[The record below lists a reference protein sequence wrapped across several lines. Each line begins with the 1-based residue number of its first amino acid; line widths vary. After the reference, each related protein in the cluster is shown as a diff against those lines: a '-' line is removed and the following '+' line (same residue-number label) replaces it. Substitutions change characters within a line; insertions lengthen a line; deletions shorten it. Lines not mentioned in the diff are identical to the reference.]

1 MGKRELTIDMIES
14 VTGGRLVGDSAL
26 KSRVVRGAVRDNRDV
41 AEGNLFVCFRGERVD
56 GHDFANR
63 AFDAGAAC
71 CLAEREIPD
80 AAGPYIL
87 VKSTAE
93 ALKRLGGYYRSLFDI
108 PVIGVTGS
116 VGKTTAKE
124 MICAVLSARLNVL
137 KTPENLNNEIGVPL
151 TLLSLEDSHEAAVI
165 EMGISEFGEMRR
177 LAEMVRPDIC
187 LITKIGHCHLEALG
201 DLEGVLRAKSE
212 VFELM
217 SADATA
223 IVNGDDELLRAADL
237 KIKKLTFGTQ
247 PGNDYRAM
255 NIVSASKSSVS
266 CDLVFPDAK
275 ISAEIP
281 AYGSHLVY
289 AALPAA
295 VIARLLGLSFD
306 EIRSG
311 IAAFSPVG
319 SRSRIIETGQ
329 ITIIDDC
336 YNANPNSVKA
346 SILSL
351 SGLKGRRVAILGD
364 MKELGWQADTLHREV
379 GVCVAESGIDCL
391 ICCGAK
397 AEYIFKGLKS
407 TGSEIEA
414 YHFPLKDALLST
426 LHTIVRPGD
435 SVLVKASH
443 SMNFD
448 DITET
453 LVKLD

>member
-1 MGKRELTIDMIES
+1 M
-14 VTGGRLVGDSAL
+14 
-26 KSRVVRGAVRDNRDV
+26 
-41 AEGNLFVCFRGERVD
+41 
-56 GHDFANR
+56 
-63 AFDAGAAC
+63 
-71 CLAEREIPD
+71 
-80 AAGPYIL
+80 
-87 VKSTAE
+87 
-93 ALKRLGGYYRSLFDI
+93 
-108 PVIGVTGS
+108 IGVTGS